1 MKKQVV
7 LDIDEYDRLLSNIS
21 KKEKIIKELE
31 NKSYIIYAY
40 RTGKIEYIKNFPE
53 NVQKVYDNLKER
65 DKRFVEEYDN
75 EIEKRD
81 NTISELKIKNK
92 SIINSIKLQIKQYNE
107 QGGFARLV
115 SKFVLKDFKY

>member
-7 LDIDEYDRLLSNIS
+7 LDINEYNELLSDIS
-21 KKEKIIKELE
+21 KKEKTIKELE
-31 NKSYIIYAY
+31 NKSFIIYVDHMG
-40 RTGKIEYIKNFPE
+40 RIKYINNSTE
-53 NVQKVYDNLKER
+53 NVQKIYDNLVER
-65 DKRFVEEYDN
+65 DKVFLEKYKS
-75 EIEKRD
+75 EIDRRD
-81 NTISELKIKNK
+81 NTIMDLEIKNK